1 MKTNVLT
8 ILTLA
13 LVFTLSSFTVKDTKD
28 VYKVNTEKSKVEWL
42 GKKVTGQHNGHI
54 SLKEGSVDVKGGKL
68 TGGTF
73 VMDMTSIT
81 NEDLT
86 DQSMNDKLVGHLK
99 SDDFFGVETHPT
111 ATFALKSAE
120 KKSGNEYTVK
130 GDLTIKGITKSIE
143 FPATVKVSGNT
154 LEASA
159 EVVIDRSKFDV
170 KYGSGSFFDGLGDK
184 MIYDDFT
191 LDISLV
197 ATK

>member
-1 MKTNVLT
+1 
-8 ILTLA
+8 
-13 LVFTLSSFTVKDTKD
+13 
-28 VYKVNTEKSKVEWL
+28 
-42 GKKVTGQHNGHI
+42 
-54 SLKEGSVDVKGGKL
+54 
-68 TGGTF
+68 
-73 VMDMTSIT
+73 
-81 NEDLT
+81 
-86 DQSMNDKLVGHLK
+86 MNDKLVGHLK

-111 ATFALKSAE
+111 ATFVLKSAE